1 MEKSFSLFANFKQT
15 TPSEITL
22 DRVYR
27 LITTDSDLRDRTEKF
42 RFYLRVG
49 NKQMS
54 ACEKTSCPAFTPAVR
69 CEGGRKRVH
78 IKAYTGLSLCDLD
91 HIPEER
97 MAEAFAAVC
106 ADPHVLLA
114 YHTISGRGLRVIY
127 AFLFEDGSSVADADP
142 ADRKTLRV
150 YQEGYRQGNELFA
163 RLAGLEYDSSCKNP
177 ERISGTTYD
186 PDAYYNPEALPLQV
200 KLPPAPSAKPGRPKG
215 RKAKPG
221 RYTAT
226 AGKAA
231 EVSGKRLEDE
241 GIRYEPGHHN
251 EYVMRTGYLF
261 NLYGVPEA
269 EAVAWAIEAFADYGA
284 ENVESTFRSCYA
296 GEEEHGSVRLPR
308 SAGGKGRREADEA
321 NKPAEVEAIEA
332 FLLSQA
338 EFRHNVI
345 THHCEIRWTEEA
357 GFLPLTDRD
366 VNTLWGRMNK
376 TVGRVYLTD
385 IYNVIHSEFVPLF
398 NPFQSYFDHLPSW
411 DGVSDPIGDLAD
423 TVHVKSDQAEFRDY
437 FRKWFVGILPA
448 LLDDTV
454 VNHEILVL
462 IGEQGLYKT
471 TWFNFLLPPEL
482 RCYFYTKTNSDRL
495 NKDDLFSLTEFALIC
510 FEELDGMRPAEL
522 NQLKAMVTMPYV
534 NERAAY
540 GRNKERHPH
549 IASFC
554 GTGNNVQFLTDPTGN
569 RRWLPFEVSQIR
581 DPHLHAIPYELV
593 YSQAYALWKSGFC
606 HWFSQEEIRV
616 LNTHNSRF
624 EVPNLEEDLIRTH
637 FRKPFEG
644 ETGIFVTAADIL
656 EQISS
661 CLRYPLSP
669 NKIGRIMAGLEFES
683 IRYRGKRG
691 YVTVKKTG
699 EDIDRER
706 RSGALGL

>member
-177 ERISGTTYD
+177 ERISGTAYD

-482 RCYFYTKTNSDRL
+482 RFGYTDSIDFKSKQDAER
-495 NKDDLFSLTEFALIC
+495 SLGRFFLINIDEFDQISV
-510 FEELDGMRPAEL
+510 
-522 NQLKAMVTMPYV
+522 NQQGFLKHLLQKPVANLRKPYGTAIQ
-534 NERAAY
+534 EIRRY
-540 GRNKERHPH
+540 
-549 IASFC
+549 ASFIA
-554 GTGNNVQFLTDPTGN
+554 TSNQKDLLTDPSGSRRFICIEVTGPIHTNVTINYRQLYAQAMDAIAKGERYWLDDSDEAILKQTN
-569 RRWLPFEVSQIR
+569 REFEQ
-581 DPHLHAIPYELV
+581 PTP
-593 YSQAYALWKSGFC
+593 
-606 HWFSQEEIRV
+606 
-616 LNTHNSRF
+616 
-624 EVPNLEEDLIRTH
+624 
-637 FRKPFEG
+637 
-644 ETGIFVTAADIL
+644 L
-656 EQISS
+656 EQLFLCHFHPAENEEEGDWMTPMEILSFLQTKTKDRLSINKVALFGRALHKLGISS
-661 CLRYPLSP
+661 RR
-669 NKIGRIMAGLEFES
+669 KT
-683 IRYRGKRG
+683 RGTE
-691 YVTVKKTG
+691 YHVVKK
-699 EDIDRER
+699 E
-706 RSGALGL
+706 

>member
-1 MEKSFSLFANFKQT
+1 MSFWPTIRSADEGCASFTLFSLKTAVPSR
-15 TPSEITL
+15 TPT
-22 DRVYR
+22 
-27 LITTDSDLRDRTEKF
+27 
-42 RFYLRVG
+42 
-49 NKQMS
+49 
-54 ACEKTSCPAFTPAVR
+54 
-69 CEGGRKRVH
+69 
-78 IKAYTGLSLCDLD
+78 
-91 HIPEER
+91 
-97 MAEAFAAVC
+97 
-106 ADPHVLLA
+106 
-114 YHTISGRGLRVIY
+114 
-127 AFLFEDGSSVADADP
+127 
-142 ADRKTLRV
+142 RKTLRV

-177 ERISGTTYD
+177 ERISGTAYD

-215 RKAKPG
+215 QKAKPG

-269 EAVAWAIEAFADYGA
+269 EAVAWAVEAFADYGA

-332 FLLSQA
+332 FLFSQA

-606 HWFSQEEIRV
+606 HWFSQEEIRK
-616 LNTHNSRF
+616 LNMHNSRF

-644 ETGIFVTAADIL
+644 EAGIFVTAADIL

-683 IRYRGKRG
+683 IRYKGKRG
-691 YVTVKKTG
+691 YIAVKKTG

>member
-69 CEGGRKRVH
+69 CEGGRKRMH

-177 ERISGTTYD
+177 ERISGTAYD

-215 RKAKPG
+215 QKAKPG

-482 RCYFYTKTNSDRL
+482 RFGYTDSIDFKSKQDAER
-495 NKDDLFSLTEFALIC
+495 SLGRFFLINIDEFDQISV
-510 FEELDGMRPAEL
+510 
-522 NQLKAMVTMPYV
+522 NQQGFLKHLLQKPVANLRKPYGTAIQ
-534 NERAAY
+534 EIRRY
-540 GRNKERHPH
+540 
-549 IASFC
+549 ASFIA
-554 GTGNNVQFLTDPTGN
+554 TSNQKDLLTDPSGSRRFICIEVTGPIHTNVTINYRQLYAQAMDAIAKGERYWLDDSDEAILKQTN
-569 RRWLPFEVSQIR
+569 REFEQ
-581 DPHLHAIPYELV
+581 PTP
-593 YSQAYALWKSGFC
+593 
-606 HWFSQEEIRV
+606 
-616 LNTHNSRF
+616 
-624 EVPNLEEDLIRTH
+624 
-637 FRKPFEG
+637 
-644 ETGIFVTAADIL
+644 L
-656 EQISS
+656 EQLFLCHFHPAENEEEGDWMTPMEILSFLQTKTKDRLSINKVALFGRALHKLGISS
-661 CLRYPLSP
+661 RR
-669 NKIGRIMAGLEFES
+669 KT
-683 IRYRGKRG
+683 RGTE
-691 YVTVKKTG
+691 YHVVKK
-699 EDIDRER
+699 E
-706 RSGALGL
+706 

>member
-69 CEGGRKRVH
+69 CEGGRKRMH

-177 ERISGTTYD
+177 ERISGTAYD

-215 RKAKPG
+215 QKAKPG

-269 EAVAWAIEAFADYGA
+269 EAVAW
-284 ENVESTFRSCYA
+284 
-296 GEEEHGSVRLPR
+296 
-308 SAGGKGRREADEA
+308 
-321 NKPAEVEAIEA
+321 AIEA

-606 HWFSQEEIRV
+606 HWFSQEEIRK
-616 LNTHNSRF
+616 LNMHNSRF

-644 ETGIFVTAADIL
+644 EAGIFVTAADIL

-683 IRYRGKRG
+683 IRYKGKRG
-691 YVTVKKTG
+691 YIAVKKTG

>member
-1 MEKSFSLFANFKQT
+1 MSFWPTTRSADEGCASFTLFSLKTAVPSR
-15 TPSEITL
+15 TP
-22 DRVYR
+22 
-27 LITTDSDLRDRTEKF
+27 
-42 RFYLRVG
+42 
-49 NKQMS
+49 
-54 ACEKTSCPAFTPAVR
+54 
-69 CEGGRKRVH
+69 
-78 IKAYTGLSLCDLD
+78 
-91 HIPEER
+91 
-97 MAEAFAAVC
+97 
-106 ADPHVLLA
+106 
-114 YHTISGRGLRVIY
+114 
-127 AFLFEDGSSVADADP
+127 
-142 ADRKTLRV
+142 TLRV

-177 ERISGTTYD
+177 ERISGTAYD

-616 LNTHNSRF
+616 LNMHNSRF

-644 ETGIFVTAADIL
+644 ESGIFVTAADIL

-683 IRYRGKRG
+683 IRYKGKRG

>member
-1 MEKSFSLFANFKQT
+1 MQITYYRHKKGVLRMHSRDMEYIVGLLKNGKDAEAILSVRRKLNMAFLA
-15 TPSEITL
+15 
-22 DRVYR
+22 R
-27 LITTDSDLRDRTEKF
+27 TTDLSGKLPVLAFGSTFKKNGDGIQLRRYNGYVLLEVNG
-42 RFYLRVG
+42 LES
-49 NKQMS
+49 QS
-54 ACEKTSCPAFTPAVR
+54 EAEAVR
-69 CEGGRKRVH
+69 REAAALPQTLLAFV
-78 IKAYTGLSLCDLD
+78 GLSGRSVK
-91 HIPEER
+91 IVVP
-97 MAEAFAAVC
+97 F
-106 ADPHVLLA
+106 VLP
-114 YHTISGRGLRVIY
+114 
-127 AFLFEDGSSVADADP
+127 DGSLPKKEEQARMFHAAAYQLAVRHYQPQLGSIISLKEPFLSRGCRMSV
-142 ADRKTLRV
+142 
-150 YQEGYRQGNELFA
+150 
-163 RLAGLEYDSSCKNP
+163 
-177 ERISGTTYD
+177 D

-269 EAVAWAIEAFADYGA
+269 EAVAWAVEAFADYGA

-332 FLLSQA
+332 FLFSQA

-606 HWFSQEEIRV
+606 HWFSQEEIRK
-616 LNTHNSRF
+616 LNMHNSRF

-644 ETGIFVTAADIL
+644 EAGIFVTAADIL

-683 IRYRGKRG
+683 IRYKGKRG
-691 YVTVKKTG
+691 YIAVKKTG

>member
-69 CEGGRKRVH
+69 CEGGRKRMH

-177 ERISGTTYD
+177 ERISGTAYD

-215 RKAKPG
+215 QKAKPG

-269 EAVAWAIEAFADYGA
+269 EAVAW
-284 ENVESTFRSCYA
+284 
-296 GEEEHGSVRLPR
+296 
-308 SAGGKGRREADEA
+308 
-321 NKPAEVEAIEA
+321 AIEA

-606 HWFSQEEIRV
+606 HWFSQEEIRK
-616 LNTHNSRF
+616 LNMHNSRF

-644 ETGIFVTAADIL
+644 EAGIFVTAADIL

-683 IRYRGKRG
+683 IRYKGKRG
-691 YVTVKKTG
+691 YIAVKKTG

-706 RSGALGL
+706 RSGALEL

>member
-177 ERISGTTYD
+177 ERISGTAYD

-308 SAGGKGRREADEA
+308 SAVGKGRQEADEA

-385 IYNVIHSEFVPLF
+385 IYNVIHSEFVPSSTLS
-398 NPFQSYFDHLPSW
+398 NPIS
-411 DGVSDPIGDLAD
+411 
-423 TVHVKSDQAEFRDY
+423 T
-437 FRKWFVGILPA
+437 
-448 LLDDTV
+448 
-454 VNHEILVL
+454 
-462 IGEQGLYKT
+462 
-471 TWFNFLLPPEL
+471 
-482 RCYFYTKTNSDRL
+482 
-495 NKDDLFSLTEFALIC
+495 IC
-510 FEELDGMRPAEL
+510 
-522 NQLKAMVTMPYV
+522 
-534 NERAAY
+534 
-540 GRNKERHPH
+540 HH
-549 IASFC
+549 
-554 GTGNNVQFLTDPTGN
+554 GT
-569 RRWLPFEVSQIR
+569 
-581 DPHLHAIPYELV
+581 A
-593 YSQAYALWKSGFC
+593 
-606 HWFSQEEIRV
+606 
-616 LNTHNSRF
+616 
-624 EVPNLEEDLIRTH
+624 
-637 FRKPFEG
+637 
-644 ETGIFVTAADIL
+644 
-656 EQISS
+656 
-661 CLRYPLSP
+661 
-669 NKIGRIMAGLEFES
+669 
-683 IRYRGKRG
+683 
-691 YVTVKKTG
+691 
-699 EDIDRER
+699 
-706 RSGALGL
+706 

>member
-69 CEGGRKRVH
+69 CEGGRKRMH

-177 ERISGTTYD
+177 ERISGTAYD

-215 RKAKPG
+215 QKAKPG

-269 EAVAWAIEAFADYGA
+269 EAVAWAIEAFL
-284 ENVESTFRSCYA
+284 F
-296 GEEEHGSVRLPR
+296 
-308 SAGGKGRREADEA
+308 
-321 NKPAEVEAIEA
+321 
-332 FLLSQA
+332 SQA

-606 HWFSQEEIRV
+606 HWFSQEEIRK
-616 LNTHNSRF
+616 LNMHNSRF

-644 ETGIFVTAADIL
+644 EAGIFVTAADIL

-683 IRYRGKRG
+683 IRYKGKRG
-691 YVTVKKTG
+691 YITVKKTG

>member
-1 MEKSFSLFANFKQT
+1 MSFWPTIRSADEGCASFTLFSLKTAVPSR
-15 TPSEITL
+15 TPTL
-22 DRVYR
+22 
-27 LITTDSDLRDRTEKF
+27 
-42 RFYLRVG
+42 
-49 NKQMS
+49 
-54 ACEKTSCPAFTPAVR
+54 
-69 CEGGRKRVH
+69 
-78 IKAYTGLSLCDLD
+78 
-91 HIPEER
+91 
-97 MAEAFAAVC
+97 
-106 ADPHVLLA
+106 
-114 YHTISGRGLRVIY
+114 
-127 AFLFEDGSSVADADP
+127 
-142 ADRKTLRV
+142 LRV

-177 ERISGTTYD
+177 ERISGTAYD

-215 RKAKPG
+215 QKAKPG

-269 EAVAWAIEAFADYGA
+269 EAVAWAVEAFADYGA

-332 FLLSQA
+332 FLFSQA

-606 HWFSQEEIRV
+606 HWFSQEEIRK
-616 LNTHNSRF
+616 LNMHNSRF

-644 ETGIFVTAADIL
+644 EAGIFVTAADIL

-669 NKIGRIMAGLEFES
+669 NNIGRIMAGLEFES
-683 IRYRGKRG
+683 IRYKGKRG
-691 YVTVKKTG
+691 YIAVKKTG

>member
-69 CEGGRKRVH
+69 CEGGRKRMH

-177 ERISGTTYD
+177 ERISGTAYD

-200 KLPPAPSAKPGRPKG
+200 KLPPASSAKPGRPKG

-269 EAVAWAIEAFADYGA
+269 EAVAWA
-284 ENVESTFRSCYA
+284 V
-296 GEEEHGSVRLPR
+296 
-308 SAGGKGRREADEA
+308 
-321 NKPAEVEAIEA
+321 EA

-581 DPHLHAIPYELV
+581 DPHQHAIPYELV

-644 ETGIFVTAADIL
+644 EAGIFVTAADIL

-683 IRYRGKRG
+683 IRYKGKRG
-691 YVTVKKTG
+691 YITVKKTG

>member
-1 MEKSFSLFANFKQT
+1 M
-15 TPSEITL
+15 
-22 DRVYR
+22 
-27 LITTDSDLRDRTEKF
+27 
-42 RFYLRVG
+42 
-49 NKQMS
+49 
-54 ACEKTSCPAFTPAVR
+54 
-69 CEGGRKRVH
+69 
-78 IKAYTGLSLCDLD
+78 
-91 HIPEER
+91 
-97 MAEAFAAVC
+97 
-106 ADPHVLLA
+106 
-114 YHTISGRGLRVIY
+114 
-127 AFLFEDGSSVADADP
+127 
-142 ADRKTLRV
+142 
-150 YQEGYRQGNELFA
+150 
-163 RLAGLEYDSSCKNP
+163 
-177 ERISGTTYD
+177 
-186 PDAYYNPEALPLQV
+186 
-200 KLPPAPSAKPGRPKG
+200 
-215 RKAKPG
+215 
-221 RYTAT
+221 
-226 AGKAA
+226 
-231 EVSGKRLEDE
+231 SGKRLEDE

-308 SAGGKGRREADEA
+308 SAVGKGRQEADEA

-332 FLLSQA
+332 FLFSQA

-644 ETGIFVTAADIL
+644 EAGIFVTAADIL

-683 IRYRGKRG
+683 IRYKGKRG
-691 YVTVKKTG
+691 YITVKKTG

>member
-1 MEKSFSLFANFKQT
+1 MSFWPTIRSADGGCASFTLFSL
-15 TPSEITL
+15 
-22 DRVYR
+22 
-27 LITTDSDLRDRTEKF
+27 
-42 RFYLRVG
+42 
-49 NKQMS
+49 
-54 ACEKTSCPAFTPAVR
+54 KT
-69 CEGGRKRVH
+69 
-78 IKAYTGLSLCDLD
+78 
-91 HIPEER
+91 
-97 MAEAFAAVC
+97 
-106 ADPHVLLA
+106 
-114 YHTISGRGLRVIY
+114 
-127 AFLFEDGSSVADADP
+127 GSSVADADP

-177 ERISGTTYD
+177 ERISGTAYD

-215 RKAKPG
+215 QKAKPG

-606 HWFSQEEIRV
+606 HWFSQEEIRK
-616 LNTHNSRF
+616 LNMHNSRF

-644 ETGIFVTAADIL
+644 EAGIFVTAADIL

-683 IRYRGKRG
+683 IRHRGKRG
-691 YVTVKKTG
+691 YIAVKKTG

>member
-1 MEKSFSLFANFKQT
+1 M
-15 TPSEITL
+15 
-22 DRVYR
+22 
-27 LITTDSDLRDRTEKF
+27 
-42 RFYLRVG
+42 
-49 NKQMS
+49 
-54 ACEKTSCPAFTPAVR
+54 
-69 CEGGRKRVH
+69 H

-177 ERISGTTYD
+177 ERISGTAYD

-231 EVSGKRLEDE
+231 EVSGKRLKDE

-251 EYVMRTGYLF
+251 EYVMCTGYLF

-454 VNHEILVL
+454 A
-462 IGEQGLYKT
+462 GLKG
-471 TWFNFLLPPEL
+471 W
-482 RCYFYTKTNSDRL
+482 K
-495 NKDDLFSLTEFALIC
+495 
-510 FEELDGMRPAEL
+510 
-522 NQLKAMVTMPYV
+522 
-534 NERAAY
+534 
-540 GRNKERHPH
+540 RNK
-549 IASFC
+549 
-554 GTGNNVQFLTDPTGN
+554 
-569 RRWLPFEVSQIR
+569 
-581 DPHLHAIPYELV
+581 
-593 YSQAYALWKSGFC
+593 
-606 HWFSQEEIRV
+606 
-616 LNTHNSRF
+616 
-624 EVPNLEEDLIRTH
+624 
-637 FRKPFEG
+637 
-644 ETGIFVTAADIL
+644 GI
-656 EQISS
+656 
-661 CLRYPLSP
+661 
-669 NKIGRIMAGLEFES
+669 
-683 IRYRGKRG
+683 
-691 YVTVKKTG
+691 
-699 EDIDRER
+699 
-706 RSGALGL
+706 

>member
-27 LITTDSDLRDRTEKF
+27 LITTDSDLCDRTEKF

-69 CEGGRKRVH
+69 CEGGRKRMH

-177 ERISGTTYD
+177 ERISGTAYD

-215 RKAKPG
+215 QKAKPG

-269 EAVAWAIEAFADYGA
+269 EAVAWAIEAFL
-284 ENVESTFRSCYA
+284 F
-296 GEEEHGSVRLPR
+296 
-308 SAGGKGRREADEA
+308 
-321 NKPAEVEAIEA
+321 
-332 FLLSQA
+332 SQA

-606 HWFSQEEIRV
+606 HWFSQEEIRK
-616 LNTHNSRF
+616 LNMHNSRF

-644 ETGIFVTAADIL
+644 EAGIFVTAADIL

-683 IRYRGKRG
+683 IRYKGKRG

>member
-177 ERISGTTYD
+177 ERISGTAYD

-221 RYTAT
+221 RYIAT

-581 DPHLHAIPYELV
+581 DPHLLPSLTSWSTARPMPCGKAV
-593 YSQAYALWKSGFC
+593 SATG
-606 HWFSQEEIRV
+606 
-616 LNTHNSRF
+616 SR
-624 EVPNLEEDLIRTH
+624 R
-637 FRKPFEG
+637 R
-644 ETGIFVTAADIL
+644 
-656 EQISS
+656 
-661 CLRYPLSP
+661 RYGS
-669 NKIGRIMAGLEFES
+669 
-683 IRYRGKRG
+683 
-691 YVTVKKTG
+691 
-699 EDIDRER
+699 
-706 RSGALGL
+706 

>member
-1 MEKSFSLFANFKQT
+1 
-15 TPSEITL
+15 
-22 DRVYR
+22 
-27 LITTDSDLRDRTEKF
+27 
-42 RFYLRVG
+42 
-49 NKQMS
+49 
-54 ACEKTSCPAFTPAVR
+54 
-69 CEGGRKRVH
+69 
-78 IKAYTGLSLCDLD
+78 
-91 HIPEER
+91 
-97 MAEAFAAVC
+97 
-106 ADPHVLLA
+106 
-114 YHTISGRGLRVIY
+114 
-127 AFLFEDGSSVADADP
+127 
-142 ADRKTLRV
+142 
-150 YQEGYRQGNELFA
+150 
-163 RLAGLEYDSSCKNP
+163 
-177 ERISGTTYD
+177 
-186 PDAYYNPEALPLQV
+186 
-200 KLPPAPSAKPGRPKG
+200 
-215 RKAKPG
+215 
-221 RYTAT
+221 
-226 AGKAA
+226 
-231 EVSGKRLEDE
+231 
-241 GIRYEPGHHN
+241 
-251 EYVMRTGYLF
+251 
-261 NLYGVPEA
+261 
-269 EAVAWAIEAFADYGA
+269 
-284 ENVESTFRSCYA
+284 
-296 GEEEHGSVRLPR
+296 
-308 SAGGKGRREADEA
+308 
-321 NKPAEVEAIEA
+321 
-332 FLLSQA
+332 
-338 EFRHNVI
+338 
-345 THHCEIRWTEEA
+345 
-357 GFLPLTDRD
+357 
-366 VNTLWGRMNK
+366 MNK

-606 HWFSQEEIRV
+606 HWFSQEEIRK
-616 LNTHNSRF
+616 LNMHNSRF
-624 EVPNLEEDLIRTH
+624 EVPNLAEDLIRTH

-644 ETGIFVTAADIL
+644 EAGIFVTAADIL

-683 IRYRGKRG
+683 IRYKGKRG